1 MSAFNGGILARAV
14 DSTSS
19 GVEFFELAFR
29 DRDTQ
34 NIAVVSGNCCPAT
47 ALMQQLLARK

>member
-1 MSAFNGGILARAV
+1 MSAFNGGILARRV

-34 NIAVVSGNCCPAT
+34 NIAVVSDDCRPAT
-47 ALMQQLLARK
+47 VLMQQLHARK